1 MSHKE
6 SNRRLFRVFVSTV
19 IVTRVGHGCRTK
31 DLWQEVLLRGLL
43 LRAPE
48 EPSYRLIFGPRPFYI
63 LFGVCMTRSFLH
75 EFLST
80 PVQLSSVLKGS
91 PWMPGLGPVK
101 VRSFI
106 HYYHYLMFDMLF
118 YF

>member
-1 MSHKE
+1 
-6 SNRRLFRVFVSTV
+6 
-19 IVTRVGHGCRTK
+19 
-31 DLWQEVLLRGLL
+31 
-43 LRAPE
+43 
-48 EPSYRLIFGPRPFYI
+48 
-63 LFGVCMTRSFLH
+63 MTRSFLH